1 MDEMPA
7 VIGTLIPIAGIAFVT
22 IVVWLDVRRKER
34 EDAHRAELLRKIA
47 DTQGDAAQKVLDVIQ
62 EQEYQAQ
69 VRRREGIKLGGLITL
84 AAGIGL
90 GIFLGMIERTD
101 PVWAVGLIPV
111 LIGLALIVYVG
122 FLSPKPTRE
131 NFIGR
136 V

>member
-62 EQEYQAQ
+62 EQEYQAH

-90 GIFLGMIERTD
+90 GVFLGMIERTD

-131 NFIGR
+131 NFIGKA
-136 V
+136 

>member
-47 DTQGDAAQKVLDVIQ
+47 DTQADAAQKVLDVIQ

-90 GIFLGMIERTD
+90 GVFLGMIERTD

>member
-90 GIFLGMIERTD
+90 GVFLGMIERTD